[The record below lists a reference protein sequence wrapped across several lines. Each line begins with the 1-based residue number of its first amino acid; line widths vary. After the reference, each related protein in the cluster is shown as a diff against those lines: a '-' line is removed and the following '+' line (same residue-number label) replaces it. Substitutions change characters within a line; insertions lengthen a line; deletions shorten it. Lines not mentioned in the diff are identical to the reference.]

1 MTKVWC
7 LGIATLDYVYA
18 VPTLPQTATKHRA
31 THLEVSGGGIAAN
44 AAVAIARLGGTA
56 ALLTRLGDDMT
67 GDLIRQGL
75 RQDGVDVSLSRPLA
89 GLRSPVSAV
98 MVDVAGERMLV
109 SYSDPSTPAR
119 VDWLPD
125 TLPRDVRAVLCD
137 TRWEEGARALFQA
150 ARAAGVPAVLDG
162 DRKPQLPGTVASA
175 THVAFSEQGIAEL
188 TGITDPVVA
197 LESLPV
203 DGPWLAVT
211 CGARG
216 VWVRDQGVTS
226 HVPSFRVDA
235 VDTLGAGDVWH
246 GAFTLALA
254 EGQSEPS
261 AVRFA
266 NATAALKCTR
276 FGGRKGAPTRK
287 DVEAF
292 LGDRA

>member
-18 VPTLPQTATKHRA
+18 VPALPQTATKHRA
-31 THLEVSGGGIAAN
+31 TGLEVSGGGIAAN
-44 AAVAIARLGGTA
+44 ASVAIARLGGA
-56 ALLTRLGDDMT
+56 SALFTRLGDDVT
-67 GDLIRQGL
+67 GDLIRKGL
-75 RQDGVDVSLSRPLA
+75 REEGVDMGLSQPIP

-98 MVDVAGERMLV
+98 MVDKAGERMLV
-109 SYSDPSTPAR
+109 SYSDPTVPPL

-125 TLPRDVRAVLCD
+125 VLPSDVRAVLCD
-137 TRWEEGARALFQA
+137 TRWEEGALELFKA

-162 DRKPQLPGTVASA
+162 DRKPHLPGTVAAA
-175 THVAFSEQGIAEL
+175 THVAFSEQGIVEL
-188 TGITDPVVA
+188 TGIGDPVVA

-211 CGARG
+211 CGAKG

-226 HVPSFRVDA
+226 HVPGFKVDV

-246 GAFTLALA
+246 GAFALSLA
-254 EGQSEPS
+254 EGRSELS
-261 AVRFA
+261 AVRVA

-276 FGGRKGAPTRK
+276 FGGRKGAPTRAE
-287 DVEAF
+287 VEAF
-292 LGDRA
+292 LGERA